1 MRSKVYSLECPTTSA
16 RGSLCSPRG
25 ASPRVTGESQTA
37 EGSSERIVVLAPT
50 GRDAELLG
58 EVISHAALQTEVSPD
73 INALCRELRSGAAVA
88 VIAEEALTGTAA
100 SQLNQLL
107 AEQPSWS
114 DLPIIV
120 LLTSGATLAS
130 SRALLSQFS
139 EHGNLTLLE
148 RPVRS
153 VALLSTLQAALRAR
167 HRQYQVRDYLVA
179 STAAQAALERSESR
193 YRSLTLASA
202 SLVWVAD
209 PNGAFSVELPLWER
223 YTGQPRE
230 AYSGW
235 GWTEAIHPED
245 REAMLLAWRRAL
257 EREESYQDEYRLLR
271 FDKQYRRVAARGVP
285 VLDSAGLL
293 VEWVGTCTD
302 VEDERRAAEHL
313 RQAQRLEAVGSLAG
327 GVAHEVNNMMTA
339 VIGFGGLVLKALPE
353 QHPQRSDVNE
363 MVKAAT
369 RAAGVTRQLLAF
381 TRQQMLQL
389 SVLDLN
395 AVVRN
400 VSRMLGSLLGADIEL
415 VTHLDPEVGRVRAD
429 AGQLEQVIINLALN
443 ARHAMQSGGRLR
455 LETSSVVLDRGY
467 LVRHPGI
474 DIKEGSYVA
483 LSVSDTGTG
492 MDPTTRSRA
501 FEPFFTTK
509 PVGQGTGLGLSTAYG
524 IIKQSNGYIWLYS
537 EPGHGTTV
545 KVYLPTVTD
554 PADRPVG
561 SVEAPRGRGEA
572 ILVVEDEDAVRL
584 LARRS
589 LESAGYEVM
598 EAVDGKDGLDVMLAS
613 DSRVA
618 LVLCDVILP
627 ELSGHEF
634 GRRLG
639 TIRPNVPVLYM
650 SGYPG
655 LEVVERG
662 LIARDAPFIEKPFTP
677 EGLASAVRRLL
688 DRAPSHR

>member
-1 MRSKVYSLECPTTSA
+1 
-16 RGSLCSPRG
+16 
-25 ASPRVTGESQTA
+25 
-37 EGSSERIVVLAPT
+37 
-50 GRDAELLG
+50 
-58 EVISHAALQTEVSPD
+58 VSPD

-88 VIAEEALTGTAA
+88 VIAEEALAGPAA
-100 SQLNQLL
+100 GQLNQFL

-395 AVVRN
+395 AVIRN
-400 VSRMLGSLLGADIEL
+400 VSRMLASLLGADIEL

-455 LETSSVVLDRGY
+455 LETSSVMLDRSY

-492 MDPTTRSRA
+492 MDPTTRTRA

-598 EAVDGKDGLDVMLAS
+598 EAVDGKDGLDVMLSS

>member
-1 MRSKVYSLECPTTSA
+1 
-16 RGSLCSPRG
+16 
-25 ASPRVTGESQTA
+25 
-37 EGSSERIVVLAPT
+37 VVLAPT

-58 EVISHAALQTEVSPD
+58 EVISHAALQTEVSAD

-88 VIAEEALTGTAA
+88 VIAEEALAGTAA
-100 SQLNQLL
+100 SQLNQFL

-179 STAAQAALERSESR
+179 STAAQSALERSESR

-209 PNGAFSVELPLWER
+209 PNGAFTVELPLWER

-369 RAAGVTRQLLAF
+369 RATGVTRQLLAF

-455 LETSSVVLDRGY
+455 LETSSVMLDRSY

-492 MDPTTRSRA
+492 MDPTTRTRA

-598 EAVDGKDGLDVMLAS
+598 EAVDGKDGLDVMLSS